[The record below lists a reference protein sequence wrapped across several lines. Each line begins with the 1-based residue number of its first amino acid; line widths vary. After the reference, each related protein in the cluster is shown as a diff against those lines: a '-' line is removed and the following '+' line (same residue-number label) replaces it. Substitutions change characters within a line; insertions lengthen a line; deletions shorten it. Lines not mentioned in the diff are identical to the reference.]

1 MNNKEFISE
10 LSNRTGLSQKD
21 ATART
26 NAVITM
32 ITEALMEED
41 EVSVVGFGNF
51 EVRKKLE
58 RVVVNPTTKQRMLVP
73 PKMVVGFFPERQG
86 KQQIRL
92 VFHSRLY
99 SK

>member
-10 LSNRTGLSQKD
+10 LSNLTGLSQKD

-51 EVRKKLE
+51 EVRKKLG
-58 RVVVNPTTKQRMLVP
+58 RVVVNPP
-73 PKMVVGFFPERQG
+73 P
-86 KQQIRL
+86 
-92 VFHSRLY
+92 SRECSYLRRWW
-99 SK
+99 

>member
-1 MNNKEFISE
+1 MNNKDFISE

-73 PKMVVGFFPERQG
+73 PKMVVGFRSFSSL
-86 KQQIRL
+86 KDK
-92 VFHSRLY
+92 VNN
-99 SK
+99 K

>member
-26 NAVITM
+26 NAVISM
-32 ITEALMEED
+32 ITEALMD

-73 PKMVVGFFPERQG
+73 PKMVVGFRSFSSL
-86 KQQIRL
+86 KDK
-92 VFHSRLY
+92 VNN
-99 SK
+99 K

>member
-73 PKMVVGFFPERQG
+73 PKMVVGFRSFSSLND
-86 KQQIRL
+86 K
-92 VFHSRLY
+92 VNN
-99 SK
+99 K

>member
-26 NAVITM
+26 NTVITM

-73 PKMVVGFFPERQG
+73 PKMVVGFRSFSSL
-86 KQQIRL
+86 KDK
-92 VFHSRLY
+92 VNN
-99 SK
+99 K

>member
-32 ITEALMEED
+32 ITEALMGED

-73 PKMVVGFFPERQG
+73 PKMVVGFRSFSSL
-86 KQQIRL
+86 KDK
-92 VFHSRLY
+92 VNN
-99 SK
+99 K

>member
-10 LSNRTGLSQKD
+10 LSNRTVLSQKD

-73 PKMVVGFFPERQG
+73 PKMVVGFRSFSSL
-86 KQQIRL
+86 KDK
-92 VFHSRLY
+92 VNN
-99 SK
+99 K

>member
-73 PKMVVGFFPERQG
+73 AKMVLGFRSFSSL
-86 KQQIRL
+86 KDK
-92 VFHSRLY
+92 VN
-99 SK
+99 KK